1 MSLASLTDFLSA
13 NPQLGLVMIVGLGF
27 IEACP
32 GIGLFLSGVIL
43 FGVASF
49 LFVEDLFSIVQIVPC
64 AMLGGF
70 LADQFGYWLGRR
82 LGPNLK
88 ESTMMRPH
96 ASRLDRAEILIR
108 RFGPLAAVGGRF
120 LTMIRSV
127 VPLLLGMAGLSWPRY
142 LLWDLIAVSIWGLG
156 FVLLLGGLSWL
167 LG

>member
-13 NPQLGLVMIVGLGF
+13 NPQLGLVIIVGLGF

-32 GIGLFLSGVIL
+32 GIGLFVSGVIL

-49 LFVEDLFSIVQIVPC
+49 LFVEDLYSIVQIVPC

-142 LLWDLIAVSIWGLG
+142 LLWDLVAVSIWGLG

>member
-32 GIGLFLSGVIL
+32 GIGLFVSGVIL

-49 LFVEDLFSIVQIVPC
+49 LFVEDLYSIVQIVPC

-70 LADQFGYWLGRR
+70 LADQFGYSLGRR

-167 LG
+167 IG

>member
-32 GIGLFLSGVIL
+32 GIGLFVSGVIL

-127 VPLLLGMAGLSWPRY
+127 VPLLLGMAGLSWSRY

>member
-32 GIGLFLSGVIL
+32 GIGLFVSGVIL

-127 VPLLLGMAGLSWPRY
+127 VPLLLGMAGFSWPRY

>member
-32 GIGLFLSGVIL
+32 GIGLFVSGVIL

-49 LFVEDLFSIVQIVPC
+49 LFVEDLYSIVQIVPC

-70 LADQFGYWLGRR
+70 LADQFGYWLGRK

-88 ESTMMRPH
+88 DSTIMRPH

-127 VPLLLGMAGLSWPRY
+127 VPLLLGMAGLSWPSY

>member
-1 MSLASLTDFLSA
+1 
-13 NPQLGLVMIVGLGF
+13 
-27 IEACP
+27 
-32 GIGLFLSGVIL
+32 
-43 FGVASF
+43 
-49 LFVEDLFSIVQIVPC
+49 
-64 AMLGGF
+64 
-70 LADQFGYWLGRR
+70 
-82 LGPNLK
+82 
-88 ESTMMRPH
+88 MMRPH

-127 VPLLLGMAGLSWPRY
+127 VPLLLGMAGLSWPSY

>member
-13 NPQLGLVMIVGLGF
+13 NPQLGLMMIVGLGF

-32 GIGLFLSGVIL
+32 GIGLFVSGVIL

-49 LFVEDLFSIVQIVPC
+49 LFVEDLYSIAQIVPC

>member
-32 GIGLFLSGVIL
+32 GIGLFVSGVIL

>member
-13 NPQLGLVMIVGLGF
+13 NPQLGLVVIVGLGF

-32 GIGLFLSGVIL
+32 GIGLFVSGVIL

-82 LGPNLK
+82 LRPNLK

>member
-32 GIGLFLSGVIL
+32 GIGLFVSGVIL

-49 LFVEDLFSIVQIVPC
+49 LFVEDLYSIVQIVPC

-88 ESTMMRPH
+88 DSTMMRPH

>member
-27 IEACP
+27 MEACP
-32 GIGLFLSGVIL
+32 GIGLFVSGVIL

-49 LFVEDLFSIVQIVPC
+49 LLVEDLYSIVQIVPC

-70 LADQFGYWLGRR
+70 FADQFGYWLGRR
-82 LGPNLK
+82 LGPSFK

-127 VPLLLGMAGLSWPRY
+127 VPLLLGMAELSWPRY

>member
-32 GIGLFLSGVIL
+32 GIGLFVSGVIL

-127 VPLLLGMAGLSWPRY
+127 VPLLLGMAGLSWPSY

>member
-1 MSLASLTDFLSA
+1 MSLASLTDFVSA
-13 NPQLGLVMIVGLGF
+13 NPQLGLVIIVGLGF

-32 GIGLFLSGVIL
+32 GIGLFVSGVIL

-49 LFVEDLFSIVQIVPC
+49 LFVEDLYSIVQIVPC

>member
-32 GIGLFLSGVIL
+32 GIGLFVSGVIL

-49 LFVEDLFSIVQIVPC
+49 LFVEDLYSIVQIVPC

-88 ESTMMRPH
+88 DSTMMRPH

-127 VPLLLGMAGLSWPRY
+127 VPLLLGMAGLSWPSY

>member
-32 GIGLFLSGVIL
+32 GIGLFVSGVIL

-156 FVLLLGGLSWL
+156 FVLLLGGASWL

>member
-32 GIGLFLSGVIL
+32 GIGLFVSGVIL

-49 LFVEDLFSIVQIVPC
+49 LFVEDLFSIVQIDPC

-70 LADQFGYWLGRR
+70 RADQFGYWLGRR

>member
-32 GIGLFLSGVIL
+32 GIGLFVSGVIL

-64 AMLGGF
+64 VMLGGF

>member
-1 MSLASLTDFLSA
+1 MSIASLTDFLSA

-32 GIGLFLSGVIL
+32 GIGLFVSGVIL

>member
-27 IEACP
+27 VEACP
-32 GIGLFLSGVIL
+32 GIGLFVSGVIL

>member
-32 GIGLFLSGVIL
+32 GIGLFVSGVIL

-96 ASRLDRAEILIR
+96 TSRLDRAEILIR

>member
-1 MSLASLTDFLSA
+1 MSLASLTDFVSA
-13 NPQLGLVMIVGLGF
+13 NPQLGLVIIVGLGF

-32 GIGLFLSGVIL
+32 GIGLFVSGVIL

>member
-27 IEACP
+27 FEACP
-32 GIGLFLSGVIL
+32 GIGLFVSGVIL

>member
-32 GIGLFLSGVIL
+32 GIGLFVSGVIL

-49 LFVEDLFSIVQIVPC
+49 LFVEDLYSIVQIVPA

-82 LGPNLK
+82 LGPSFK
-88 ESTMMRPH
+88 EAEMMRSH
-96 ASRLDRAEILIR
+96 ASRLDRAERLIR

-127 VPLLLGMAGLSWPRY
+127 VPLLLGMARLSWPRY
-142 LLWDLIAVSIWGLG
+142 LFWDLIAVSIWGLG
-156 FVLLLGGLSWL
+156 FVLLLGGINQLF
-167 LG
+167 G

>member
-32 GIGLFLSGVIL
+32 GIGLFVSGVIL

-88 ESTMMRPH
+88 ESRMMRPH

>member
-1 MSLASLTDFLSA
+1 
-13 NPQLGLVMIVGLGF
+13 
-27 IEACP
+27 
-32 GIGLFLSGVIL
+32 
-43 FGVASF
+43 
-49 LFVEDLFSIVQIVPC
+49 
-64 AMLGGF
+64 MLGGF

>member
-32 GIGLFLSGVIL
+32 GIGLFVSGVIL

-49 LFVEDLFSIVQIVPC
+49 LFVEDLYSIVQIVPC

-96 ASRLDRAEILIR
+96 ASRLDRAER
-108 RFGPLAAVGGRF
+108 
-120 LTMIRSV
+120 
-127 VPLLLGMAGLSWPRY
+127 
-142 LLWDLIAVSIWGLG
+142 
-156 FVLLLGGLSWL
+156 
-167 LG
+167 

>member
-32 GIGLFLSGVIL
+32 GIGLFVSGVIL

-156 FVLLLGGLSWL
+156 FVLLLGGLSCL

>member
-32 GIGLFLSGVIL
+32 GIGLFVSGVIL

-49 LFVEDLFSIVQIVPC
+49 LFVEDLYSIVQIVPC

-70 LADQFGYWLGRR
+70 LADQFGYWLGRK

-88 ESTMMRPH
+88 DSTMMRPH

-127 VPLLLGMAGLSWPRY
+127 VPLLLGMAGLSWPSY

>member
-32 GIGLFLSGVIL
+32 GIGLFVSGVIL

-49 LFVEDLFSIVQIVPC
+49 LFVEDLYSIAQIVPC

>member
-1 MSLASLTDFLSA
+1 MI
-13 NPQLGLVMIVGLGF
+13 IVGLGF

-32 GIGLFLSGVIL
+32 GIGLFVSGVIL

-49 LFVEDLFSIVQIVPC
+49 LFVEDLYSIVQIVPC

-70 LADQFGYWLGRR
+70 LADQFGYWIGRR

-127 VPLLLGMAGLSWPRY
+127 VPLFWDGRAQLASLLA
-142 LLWDLIAVSIWGLG
+142 LG
-156 FVLLLGGLSWL
+156 CDRSVYLGGGLCAVIGWRKLAAWL
-167 LG
+167 IWLVSSLVNSKRN

>member
-32 GIGLFLSGVIL
+32 GIGLFVSGVIL

-49 LFVEDLFSIVQIVPC
+49 LFVEDLYSIVQIVPC

-88 ESTMMRPH
+88 DSTMMRPH

-167 LG
+167 IG

>member
-32 GIGLFLSGVIL
+32 GIGLFVSGVIL

-142 LLWDLIAVSIWGLG
+142 LLWDMFAVSIWGLG

>member
-32 GIGLFLSGVIL
+32 GIGLFVSGVIL

-88 ESTMMRPH
+88 DSTMMRPH

-127 VPLLLGMAGLSWPRY
+127 VPLLLGMAGLSWPSY

>member
-27 IEACP
+27 MEACP
-32 GIGLFLSGVIL
+32 GIGLFVSGVIL

-49 LFVEDLFSIVQIVPC
+49 LLVEDLYSIVQIVPC

-70 LADQFGYWLGRR
+70 LADQFGYSLGRR

-88 ESTMMRPH
+88 DSTMMRPH
-96 ASRLDRAEILIR
+96 ARRLDRAEILIR

>member
-1 MSLASLTDFLSA
+1 MSQLLTDFLSA

-32 GIGLFLSGVIL
+32 GIGLL
-43 FGVASF
+43 FQGYSIWRRK
-49 LFVEDLFSIVQIVPC
+49 LPFVEDLFDRSDYSLC
-64 AMLGGF
+64 NARG

-88 ESTMMRPH
+88 ESTMVRPH

-142 LLWDLIAVSIWGLG
+142 LLWDVIAVSIWGLG
-156 FVLLLGGLSWL
+156 FALLLGGLSWL